1 MYDLMDLVLIF
12 GLLLLM
18 LLWWQSR
25 GSKEQAYQAARHYC
39 HKMNVELLDQAVY
52 LRRFWFKR
60 DEHGTLKP
68 WRSYY
73 FEFSVDG
80 SDRYFG
86 RVIMLGQYIQKIEL
100 EPHRLH

>member
-1 MYDLMDLVLIF
+1 MYDLVDLVVIF
-12 GLLLLM
+12 ALLLCM

-25 GSKEQAYQAARHYC
+25 GSKEVAYRAARSYC
-39 HKMNVELLDQAVY
+39 HKMDVELLDQAIS
-52 LRRFWFKR
+52 LRRYWFKR
-60 DEHGTLKP
+60 DDNGTLKP

-80 SDRYFG
+80 SDRYQG
-86 RVIMLGQYIQKIEL
+86 RVIMLGQQIQKIEL